1 MFGNFGNSPEKRRK
15 KALAR
20 ATHPVMQRYLEQPLA
35 DSALPWN
42 EVDIVALD
50 FETTG
55 LDPATEQI
63 LSYGMVDVHAG
74 VIQLSSASHE
84 LVKAEKS
91 IPESSAV
98 IHHITDDQ
106 ASNGRDIEHI
116 LPELLERLAGKV
128 MLVHYN
134 NIEQGFL
141 DAACQRL
148 YGSPFIIPIIDT
160 LALGHRMLV
169 RRNHA
174 LNTNALRLFN
184 LRDMYKLPVYRAHN
198 ALNDAMTTAEL
209 FLALESEISP
219 HTATPLKSLLV

>member
-106 ASNGRDIEHI
+106 ASNGRDIE
-116 LPELLERLAGKV
+116 
-128 MLVHYN
+128 
-134 NIEQGFL
+134 QGFL